1 MSVIMKEWDVIAVFI
16 KNIGE
21 PYERERKSESVSGL
35 KNVGG
40 GPQQKRENIWS

>member
-1 MSVIMKEWDVIAVFI
+1 MFI

-35 KNVGG
+35 KNVGVVVDSKNVRIYG
-40 GPQQKRENIWS
+40 VS